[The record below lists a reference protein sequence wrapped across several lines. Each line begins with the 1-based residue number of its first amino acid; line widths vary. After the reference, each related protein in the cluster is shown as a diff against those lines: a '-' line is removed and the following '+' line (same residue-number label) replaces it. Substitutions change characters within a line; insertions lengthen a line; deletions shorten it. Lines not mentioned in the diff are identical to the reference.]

1 MAAPRPDRV
10 VVINDRSAPVGGAS
24 HLSQLSA
31 RLIKERGVP
40 VTFIAGDMPEP
51 DQHRFEVLGAGGETL
66 LQQSRASAFSNGLY
80 NRAAL
85 RLLADFIDS
94 RDTDRTVYH
103 LHGWS
108 KILSPSIF
116 RALAGVR
123 QRVVLHAHDYFLVCP
138 NGGFAHYPDR
148 HVCDLT
154 PMSAKCLATQC
165 DKRGYS
171 QKLWRSARHALRQRL
186 FGLREQAA
194 NIVVVHEKMI
204 RYFERAG
211 AICDDIVAIRNP
223 FEPPLAHQAS
233 PWLSRDFFFIGR
245 LEPEKGFEDA
255 AEAAERA
262 GVGLQVIGDGAGR
275 ELLARKYP
283 SVVIHGWKSKAEL
296 ARIVTDARAVV
307 ISSRV
312 PEPFS
317 LAAVEAVGSGIP
329 VILPAEALIASDI
342 VETRSGLTFRAG
354 DIASLASAMSQLVA
368 SDDLVRE
375 ISMNGFRVAPQLG
388 NSPKQWGD
396 ALMSLYCRILGDPK
410 GAVSPARAN
419 EMARVG
425 PNPFGQ
431 CVRSSGGL

>member
-1 MAAPRPDRV
+1 MTARRPDRV

-40 VTFIAGDMPEP
+40 VTFIAGDLPAP

-66 LQQSRASAFSNGLY
+66 LQQSRVSAFSSGLY
-80 NRAAL
+80 NRAAW
-85 RLLADFIDS
+85 RLLAEFIDS
-94 RDTDRTVYH
+94 RDTDGTIYH

-123 QRVVLHAHDYFLVCP
+123 QRVVLHAHDYFLACP

-148 HVCDLT
+148 HVCELV

-165 DKRGYS
+165 DKRGYA
-171 QKLWRSARHALRQRL
+171 QKLWRTARHALRQRL
-186 FGLREQAA
+186 FDLHGQAA

-204 RYFERAG
+204 GYFERAG
-211 AICDDIVAIRNP
+211 VVCDGIVAIRNP
-223 FEPPLAHQAS
+223 FEPLLVSRAS

-255 AEAAERA
+255 AEAASRA
-262 GVGLQVIGDGAGR
+262 GVRLQVIGDGAGR

-283 SVVIHGWKSKAEL
+283 TVVIHGWKSKTEL
-296 ARIVTDARAVV
+296 AQLVTDARAVV

-329 VILPAEALIASDI
+329 VIVPAEALIASDI
-342 VETRSGLTFRAG
+342 VGARCGLTFRAG
-354 DIASLASAMSQLVA
+354 DIASLAASMSQLAA
-368 SDDLVRE
+368 SGDLVKE
-375 ISMNGFRVAPQLG
+375 MSTNGFRVSPRLG

-396 ALMSLYCRILGDPK
+396 ALMSLYCRILSNSD
-410 GAVSPARAN
+410 GAVLPVPAA
-419 EMARVG
+419 EMARVE

-431 CVRSSGGL
+431 QVSSSGDS